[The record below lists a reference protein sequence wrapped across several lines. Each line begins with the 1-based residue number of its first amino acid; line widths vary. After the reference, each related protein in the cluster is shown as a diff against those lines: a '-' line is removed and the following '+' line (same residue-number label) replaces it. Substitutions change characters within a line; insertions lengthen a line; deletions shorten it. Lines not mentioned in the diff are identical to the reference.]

1 MNLSIRQV
9 YFKGDYMKK
18 IEDVVVKQTPQN
30 VEAEEA
36 VLGSVIIGGDVE
48 MQIAMGWIRED
59 DAFYSEK
66 CRNIFRCMKE
76 LYNNKIPIDV
86 ITLSNKVQETFGM
99 QDSLYI
105 MDLQDNVVTKSKVE
119 HYSKIVWERYIQRET
134 AKSAQNLLNAS
145 YENYNEVG
153 KIIEKHSRLI
163 DELRHIQPTRAR
175 DISDIVDETNQS
187 LQEDSN
193 TIQFGLGRLDNFAG
207 GMTRKEITVLGGRPG
222 HGKTTLMLNVV
233 RGLIEQGYSVML
245 FNREMSNIETMKKLY
260 VMESNDISYSM
271 IRSGISEDKKIAL
284 NSVSEYVKE
293 KYEKLTAFDDIRS
306 LDDCIR
312 EINKGKPDVVID
324 DYIQLIDV
332 GQGYKDRRFEIEKIV
347 QDYKWAVKQNNCSA
361 ILVSQLN
368 RDIEKRFDPRP
379 RMSDYAESGV
389 IEQTAESAMFVFY
402 GYNFDSEKYNR
413 YKSEV
418 IVAKSRYGQI
428 GTYPMG
434 FNGNK
439 CKFYNDY
446 KEAEKDTVA

>member
-1 MNLSIRQV
+1 
-9 YFKGDYMKK
+9 
-18 IEDVVVKQTPQN
+18 
-30 VEAEEA
+30 
-36 VLGSVIIGGDVE
+36 
-48 MQIAMGWIRED
+48 
-59 DAFYSEK
+59 
-66 CRNIFRCMKE
+66 
-76 LYNNKIPIDV
+76 
-86 ITLSNKVQETFGM
+86 
-99 QDSLYI
+99 
-105 MDLQDNVVTKSKVE
+105 
-119 HYSKIVWERYIQRET
+119 
-134 AKSAQNLLNAS
+134 
-145 YENYNEVG
+145 
-153 KIIEKHSRLI
+153 
-163 DELRHIQPTRAR
+163 
-175 DISDIVDETNQS
+175 
-187 LQEDSN
+187 
-193 TIQFGLGRLDNFAG
+193 
-207 GMTRKEITVLGGRPG
+207 
-222 HGKTTLMLNVV
+222 MLNVV

-271 IRSGISEDKKIAL
+271 IRSGISEDDIQTSNFRIYPLYDSIK
-284 NSVSEYVKE
+284 
-293 KYEKLTAFDDIRS
+293 DIRS

>member
-1 MNLSIRQV
+1 
-9 YFKGDYMKK
+9 MKK
-18 IEDVVVKQTPQN
+18 IEDVLVKVMPQN

-36 VLGSVIIGGDVE
+36 VLGSVLIGGDVE

-66 CRNIFRCMKE
+66 CRNIFKCMKE

-134 AKSAQNLLNAS
+134 AKSAQDLLNAS

-153 KIIEKHSRLI
+153 NIIEKHSRLI

-271 IRSGISEDKKIAL
+271 IRSGISEDKQIAL

>member
-1 MNLSIRQV
+1 
-9 YFKGDYMKK
+9 MKK
-18 IEDVVVKQTPQN
+18 IEDVLVKQMPQN

-36 VLGSVIIGGDVE
+36 VLGSVLIGGDVE

-66 CRNIFRCMKE
+66 CKNIFRCMKE

-134 AKSAQNLLNAS
+134 AKSAQDLLNAS

-153 KIIEKHSRLI
+153 NIIEKHSRLI

-245 FNREMSNIETMKKLY
+245 FNSEMSNIETMKKLY

>member
-1 MNLSIRQV
+1 
-9 YFKGDYMKK
+9 MKK
-18 IEDVVVKQTPQN
+18 IEDVLVKQMPQN

-36 VLGSVIIGGDVE
+36 VLGSVLIGGDVE

-66 CRNIFRCMKE
+66 CKNIFRCMKE

-134 AKSAQNLLNAS
+134 AKSAQDLLNAS

-153 KIIEKHSRLI
+153 NIIEKHSRLI

-271 IRSGISEDKKIAL
+271 IRSGISEDKQIAL

>member
-1 MNLSIRQV
+1 
-9 YFKGDYMKK
+9 MKK
-18 IEDVVVKQTPQN
+18 IEDVLVKVMPQN

-36 VLGSVIIGGDVE
+36 VLGSVLIGGDVE

-66 CRNIFRCMKE
+66 CRNIFICMKE

-134 AKSAQNLLNAS
+134 AKSAQDLLNAS

-153 KIIEKHSRLI
+153 NIIEKHSRLI

>member
-1 MNLSIRQV
+1 M
-9 YFKGDYMKK
+9 
-18 IEDVVVKQTPQN
+18 PQN

-36 VLGSVIIGGDVE
+36 VLGSVLIGGDVE

-66 CRNIFRCMKE
+66 CRNIFICMKE

-134 AKSAQNLLNAS
+134 AKSAQDLLNAS

-153 KIIEKHSRLI
+153 NIIEKHSRLI

-306 LDDCIR
+306 LDNCIR

>member
-1 MNLSIRQV
+1 
-9 YFKGDYMKK
+9 MKK
-18 IEDVVVKQTPQN
+18 IEDVLVKVMPQN

-36 VLGSVIIGGDVE
+36 VLGSVLIGGDVE

-105 MDLQDNVVTKSKVE
+105 MDLQENVVTKSKVE

-134 AKSAQNLLNAS
+134 AKSAQDLLNAS

-153 KIIEKHSRLI
+153 NIIEKHSRLI

>member
-1 MNLSIRQV
+1 
-9 YFKGDYMKK
+9 MKK
-18 IEDVVVKQTPQN
+18 IEDVLVKVMPQN

-36 VLGSVIIGGDVE
+36 VLGSVLIGGDVE

-66 CRNIFRCMKE
+66 CRNIFKCMKE

-134 AKSAQNLLNAS
+134 AKSAQDLLNAS

-153 KIIEKHSRLI
+153 NIIEKHSRLI

>member
-1 MNLSIRQV
+1 
-9 YFKGDYMKK
+9 MKK
-18 IEDVVVKQTPQN
+18 IEDVVVKVMPQN
-30 VEAEEA
+30 TEAEEA
-36 VLGSVIIGGDVE
+36 ILGSVLIGGDIE
-48 MQIAMGWIRED
+48 MELAMGWIRED
-59 DAFYSEK
+59 EAFYSDK
-66 CRNIFRCMKE
+66 CRNIFKCMKE
-76 LYNNKIPIDV
+76 LYNDKTPIDV
-86 ITLSNKVQETFGM
+86 ITLSDKVQEMFGIK
-99 QDSLYI
+99 DSLYI
-105 MDLQDNVVTKSKVE
+105 MDLQDNVVSKSKVE

-134 AKSAQNLLNAS
+134 AKSAQDLLNAS

-187 LQEDSN
+187 LKEDSN

-233 RGLIEQGYSVML
+233 RGLIEQGYNVML

-271 IRSGISEDKKIAL
+271 IRSGISEDKQIAL

-312 EINKGKPDVVID
+312 EINKGKPDVIID

>member
-1 MNLSIRQV
+1 
-9 YFKGDYMKK
+9 MKK
-18 IEDVVVKQTPQN
+18 IEDVVVKVMPQN
-30 VEAEEA
+30 TEAEEA
-36 VLGSVIIGGDVE
+36 ILGSVLIGGNVE
-48 MQIAMGWIRED
+48 MELAMGWIRED
-59 DAFYSEK
+59 EAFYSDK
-66 CRNIFRCMKE
+66 CRNIFKCMKE
-76 LYNNKIPIDV
+76 LYNDKTPIDV
-86 ITLSNKVQETFGM
+86 ITLSDKVQEMFGIK
-99 QDSLYI
+99 DSLYI
-105 MDLQDNVVTKSKVE
+105 MDLQDNVVSKSKVE

-134 AKSAQNLLNAS
+134 AKSAQDLLNAS

-175 DISDIVDETNQS
+175 DIADIVDETHQS
-187 LQEDSN
+187 LKEDSN

-233 RGLIEQGYSVML
+233 RGLIEQGYNVML

-271 IRSGISEDKKIAL
+271 IRSGISEDKQIAL

-293 KYEKLTAFDDIRS
+293 KYENLTAFDDIRS

-312 EINKGKPDVVID
+312 EINKGKPDVIID

>member
-1 MNLSIRQV
+1 
-9 YFKGDYMKK
+9 MKN
-18 IEDVVVKQTPQN
+18 IEDVTVKQMPQN
-30 VEAEEA
+30 TEAEEA
-36 VLGSVIIGGDVE
+36 ILGSVLIGGNIE
-48 MQIAMGWIRED
+48 IELAMAWIRED
-59 DAFYSEK
+59 EAFYSDK
-66 CRNIFRCMKE
+66 CRNIFKCMKE
-76 LYNNKIPIDV
+76 LYNDKTPIDV
-86 ITLSNKVQETFGM
+86 ITLSDKVQEMFGIK
-99 QDSLYI
+99 DSLYI
-105 MDLQDNVVTKSKVE
+105 MDLQDNVVSKSKVE

-134 AKSAQNLLNAS
+134 AKSAQDLLNAS

-187 LQEDSN
+187 LKEDSN

-233 RGLIEQGYSVML
+233 RGLIEQGYNVML

-271 IRSGISEDKKIAL
+271 IRSGISDDKKPAL
-284 NSVSEYVKE
+284 SSVSEYVKD
-293 KYEKLTAFDDIRS
+293 KYANLTAFDDIRG

-312 EINKGKPDVVID
+312 EINKGKPDVIID

>member
-1 MNLSIRQV
+1 
-9 YFKGDYMKK
+9 MKN
-18 IEDVVVKQTPQN
+18 IEDVTVKQMPQN
-30 VEAEEA
+30 TEAEEA
-36 VLGSVIIGGDVE
+36 ILGSVLIGGNVE
-48 MQIAMGWIRED
+48 MEIAMAWIRED
-59 DAFYSEK
+59 NAFYSDK
-66 CRNIFRCMKE
+66 CRNIFQCMKH
-76 LYNNKIPIDV
+76 LYNDKTPIDV
-86 ITLSNKVQETFGM
+86 ITLSDKMQELFAIK
-99 QDSLYI
+99 DSLYI

-134 AKSAQNLLNAS
+134 AKSAQDLLNAS

-153 KIIEKHSRLI
+153 RIIENHSKLI
-163 DELRHIQPTRAR
+163 DELRNIQPSKAR
-175 DISDIVDETNQS
+175 DISDIIEETNVA
-187 LQEDSN
+187 LQEQSN
-193 TIQFGLGRLDNFAG
+193 TIQFGLGKLDNFAG

-222 HGKTTLMLNVV
+222 HGKTTLMLNIV
-233 RGLIEQGYSVML
+233 RGLIDQGYNVML
-245 FNREMSNIETMKKLY
+245 FNREMSNVETMKKLY
-260 VMESNDISYSM
+260 VMESRDITYSM
-271 IRSGISEDKKIAL
+271 IRSGITDDKKPAL
-284 NSVSEYVKE
+284 TSVSEYVKN
-293 KYEKLTAFDDIRS
+293 KYENLTAFDDIRG

-312 EINKGKPDVVID
+312 EINKGKPDVIID

-332 GQGYKDRRFEIEKIV
+332 GMTNKDRRFEIEKIV

-418 IVAKSRYGQI
+418 IVAKSRYGTI

-439 CKFYNDY
+439 CKFYNDH
-446 KEAEKDTVA
+446 KEAERDTVA

>member
-1 MNLSIRQV
+1 M
-9 YFKGDYMKK
+9 
-18 IEDVVVKQTPQN
+18 P
-30 VEAEEA
+30 
-36 VLGSVIIGGDVE
+36 
-48 MQIAMGWIRED
+48 D
-59 DAFYSEK
+59 DK
-66 CRNIFRCMKE
+66 
-76 LYNNKIPIDV
+76 
-86 ITLSNKVQETFGM
+86 
-99 QDSLYI
+99 
-105 MDLQDNVVTKSKVE
+105 
-119 HYSKIVWERYIQRET
+119 
-134 AKSAQNLLNAS
+134 KSAL
-145 YENYNEVG
+145 
-153 KIIEKHSRLI
+153 
-163 DELRHIQPTRAR
+163 T
-175 DISDIVDETNQS
+175 
-187 LQEDSN
+187 
-193 TIQFGLGRLDNFAG
+193 
-207 GMTRKEITVLGGRPG
+207 
-222 HGKTTLMLNVV
+222 
-233 RGLIEQGYSVML
+233 
-245 FNREMSNIETMKKLY
+245 
-260 VMESNDISYSM
+260 
-271 IRSGISEDKKIAL
+271 
-284 NSVSEYVKE
+284 SVSEYVRE
-293 KYEKLTAFDDIRS
+293 KYENLTAFDDIRN

-324 DYIQLIDV
+324 DYIQLVDV
-332 GQGYKDRRFEIEKIV
+332 GMNNKDRRFEIEKIV

>member
-1 MNLSIRQV
+1 
-9 YFKGDYMKK
+9 MKK
-18 IEDVVVKQTPQN
+18 IEDVLVKVMPQN

-36 VLGSVIIGGDVE
+36 VLGSVLIGGDVE

-66 CRNIFRCMKE
+66 CRNIFICMKE

-134 AKSAQNLLNAS
+134 AKSAQDLLNAS

-153 KIIEKHSRLI
+153 NIIEKHSRLI

-175 DISDIVDETNQS
+175 DISDIVDETNES

-428 GTYPMG
+428 GTYTMG

>member
-1 MNLSIRQV
+1 
-9 YFKGDYMKK
+9 MKK
-18 IEDVVVKQTPQN
+18 IEDVLVKQMPQN

-36 VLGSVIIGGDVE
+36 VLGSVLIGGDVE

-66 CRNIFRCMKE
+66 CRNIFKCMKE

-86 ITLSNKVQETFGM
+86 ITLSNKVQEAFGM

-134 AKSAQNLLNAS
+134 AKSAQDLLNAS

-153 KIIEKHSRLI
+153 NIIEKHSRLI

-271 IRSGISEDKKIAL
+271 IRSGISEDKQIAL

-428 GTYPMG
+428 GTYPTG

>member
-1 MNLSIRQV
+1 
-9 YFKGDYMKK
+9 MKK

>member
-1 MNLSIRQV
+1 
-9 YFKGDYMKK
+9 MKK
-18 IEDVVVKQTPQN
+18 IEDVLVKVMPQN

-36 VLGSVIIGGDVE
+36 VLGSVLIGGDVE

-66 CRNIFRCMKE
+66 CRNIFICMKE

-134 AKSAQNLLNAS
+134 AKSAQDLINAS

-153 KIIEKHSRLI
+153 NIIEKHSRLI

>member
-1 MNLSIRQV
+1 
-9 YFKGDYMKK
+9 MKK

-30 VEAEEA
+30 LEAEEA
-36 VLGSVIIGGDVE
+36 VLGSVLIGGDVE

-86 ITLSNKVQETFGM
+86 ITLSNKVQEAFGM

-134 AKSAQNLLNAS
+134 ANSAQNLLNAS

-175 DISDIVDETNQS
+175 DIADIVDETNQS
-187 LQEDSN
+187 LKEDSN

-233 RGLIEQGYSVML
+233 RGLIEQGYNVML

-271 IRSGISEDKKIAL
+271 IRSGISEDKQIAL

-293 KYEKLTAFDDIRS
+293 KYENLTAFDDIRS

-312 EINKGKPDVVID
+312 EINKGKPDVIID

>member
-1 MNLSIRQV
+1 
-9 YFKGDYMKK
+9 MKK

-36 VLGSVIIGGDVE
+36 VLGSVLIGGDIE

-175 DISDIVDETNQS
+175 DISDIVNETNQS

-389 IEQTAESAMFVFY
+389 IEQTAELAMFVFY

>member
-1 MNLSIRQV
+1 
-9 YFKGDYMKK
+9 MKK
-18 IEDVVVKQTPQN
+18 IEDVLVKQMPQN

-36 VLGSVIIGGDVE
+36 VLGSVLIGGDVE

-66 CRNIFRCMKE
+66 CRNIFKCMKE

-86 ITLSNKVQETFGM
+86 ITLSNKVQEAFGM

-134 AKSAQNLLNAS
+134 AKSAQDLLNAS

-153 KIIEKHSRLI
+153 NIIEKHSRLI

-233 RGLIEQGYSVML
+233 RGLIEQGYNVML

-271 IRSGISEDKKIAL
+271 IRSGISEDKQIAL

-324 DYIQLIDV
+324 DYIQLVDV
-332 GQGYKDRRFEIEKIV
+332 GMNNKDRRFEIEKIV

-402 GYNFDSEKYNR
+402 GYNFDSEKYN
-413 YKSEV
+413 
-418 IVAKSRYGQI
+418 
-428 GTYPMG
+428 
-434 FNGNK
+434 
-439 CKFYNDY
+439 
-446 KEAEKDTVA
+446 

>member
-1 MNLSIRQV
+1 
-9 YFKGDYMKK
+9 MKK

-153 KIIEKHSRLI
+153 NIIEKHSRLI

-233 RGLIEQGYSVML
+233 RGLIEQGYNVML